1 MKLLIKQAHIKTVE
15 NEDFTGDLL
24 INESTI
30 AHIGRAIEA
39 DSETAVIDGTGC
51 LLTPGLIDGHCHTG
65 ILEEGIGA
73 EGNDV
78 NETGEP
84 VTPQYRAIDG
94 INPMVPEFREALEGG
109 VTSAMIAPGS
119 LNVVG
124 GQAAV
129 IKTAGTCI
137 DKMLV
142 KAPAAMKVAFGENP
156 KKYYGAKGK
165 SPATRMGTAGLL
177 RETLF
182 EAQYYYKQKTEG
194 AILKPDFK
202 MEAFLPVF
210 SGEIPLKAHAHRA
223 DDIFTAIRIAKEF
236 DLKLTIDHCTEGHL
250 IAEELAEAGHPI
262 FLGPTFG
269 GKIKYEL
276 RNTSF
281 STAKV
286 LHEAGLK
293 FGIVTDAYVIPLK
306 HLTLCAALA
315 VNAGLPEAAAWRAI
329 TLTPAEILG
338 ISDRCGSLRE
348 GKDADMV
355 LFKGNPLK
363 ETEAKAVLTIINGTP
378 VYSDG
383 TVWPE
388 G

>member
-1 MKLLIKQAHIKTVE
+1 MKLLIKNAQIKTME
-15 NEDFTGDLL
+15 REDFIGDLL
-24 INESTI
+24 IEEGRIVEI
-30 AHIGRAIEA
+30 AGHIEA
-39 DSETAVIDGTGC
+39 GSDIPVINGTGY

-78 NETGEP
+78 NETGDP
-84 VTPQYRAIDG
+84 ITPQHRAIDG
-94 INPMVPEFREALEGG
+94 INPMAPEFHEALEGG

-119 LNVVG
+119 LNVIG
-124 GQAAV
+124 GQAAI
-129 IKTAGTCI
+129 IKTAGRCI
-137 DKMLV
+137 DKMIV
-142 KAPAAMKVAFGENP
+142 KAPAAMKIAFGENP
-156 KKYYGAKGK
+156 KKYYGGKGK
-165 SPATRMGTAGLL
+165 SPATRMGIAGLL

-182 EAQYYYKQKTEG
+182 EAQNYYNQKKEKKVT
-194 AILKPDFK
+194 KPDFK
-202 MEAFLPVF
+202 MEALLPVF
-210 SGEIPLKAHAHRA
+210 TGEIPLKAHAHRA
-223 DDIFTAIRIAKEF
+223 DDIFTAIHVAKEF
-236 DLKLTIDHCTEGHL
+236 NLKLTIDHCTEGHL
-250 IAEELAEAGHPI
+250 IAEELAEAGYSI

-306 HLTLCAALA
+306 HLSLCAALA
-315 VNAGLPEAAAWRAI
+315 VNAGLPEDVAWRAI
-329 TLTPAEILG
+329 TLTPAEILD
-338 ISDRCGSLRE
+338 ISDRCGSLKE

-355 LFKGNPLK
+355 LFSGNPLA
-363 ETEAKAVLTIINGTP
+363 ETEARAVLTIVNGEP

-383 TVWPE
+383 TVWQAI
-388 G
+388 